1 MAEFQLFMESLDSL
15 WFFNNVLFSSPVP
28 TTNPIVSLE
37 SEEEED
43 SHELEEQ
50 SNQIAVI
57 QSSDVIEHKA
67 DSNLNSPEE
76 EIELPVTPVVTE
88 KGGGGSRI
96 GEIVFESKPESPLE
110 RRKRMARRSR
120 SKRKILLLELDLC
133 FDDLNLLSP
142 SSYGRGGGSSF
153 GRSYGIMV
161 SQREDLSEMN
171 DSLAMK
177 RHLKSWAHTVAC
189 TVK

>member
-1 MAEFQLFMESLDSL
+1 MAEFQLCMESLDSL
-15 WFFNNVLFSSPVP
+15 WFFNNVLSSSPVP
-28 TTNPIVSLE
+28 TTNPIASPE
-37 SEEEED
+37 SEEED

-57 QSSDVIEHKA
+57 QSSGVK
-67 DSNLNSPEE
+67 
-76 EIELPVTPVVTE
+76 IELPVAPVVTE
-88 KGGGGSRI
+88 KGGGGSRV

-142 SSYGRGGGSSF
+142 SSYGGGGRGGGGSSSF

-161 SQREDLSEMN
+161 SQREDRSEIPSLN

-177 RHLKSWAHTVAC
+177 RHLKSWAQAVAC

>member
-1 MAEFQLFMESLDSL
+1 MAEFQLCMESLDSL
-15 WFFNNVLFSSPVP
+15 WFFNNVLSTSPVP
-28 TTNPIVSLE
+28 TTNPIASPE
-37 SEEEED
+37 SEEED

-50 SNQIAVI
+50 SNQIAAVI
-57 QSSDVIEHKA
+57 QSSDEF
-67 DSNLNSPEE
+67 
-76 EIELPVTPVVTE
+76 ELPVAPVVTE
-88 KGGGGSRI
+88 KGGGGSRV

-142 SSYGRGGGSSF
+142 S
-153 GRSYGIMV
+153 RSYGIMV
-161 SQREDLSEMN
+161 SQREDRSEIPSLN

-177 RHLKSWAHTVAC
+177 RHLKSWAQAVAC